1 MSKDASDETAK
12 DRDTGSDADASAIP
26 ARILYATYA
35 VGLASNALVLM
46 LRVVV
51 PLWAVQLGM
60 SAAEIGLAIGASGV
74 LPFVLAIHGGSLMD
88 RLGTRRVTL
97 VFAVTSTVLCALYPI
112 MPFVIAL
119 YLLQVL
125 SGFTTNMG
133 WVGAQSLIVQ
143 FGRGNTMLIS
153 RFSMAARIGTLMA
166 PIAVGAVWDISG
178 HWGAFLFCAV
188 WSGTVV
194 IALLMVPK
202 ALVETVAEKAG
213 QKVTLRDVLPR
224 LSDYTSAVAMMAA
237 PAVAFIVAVTYLR
250 IGSSSMQGSFYVV
263 YLEGIGYTGTLIGI
277 LIAMSEGGGMFG
289 TVFAGPMERIMAPHW
304 VLLLHIVLSLFFISI
319 TPFLGGIF
327 ILLLIASAFRG
338 SSQGLSQPVMFAILS
353 RAVSKR
359 EQGLSIGLRTTANRL
374 ATMMIPPIMGFI
386 VEFSSIEMS
395 FVIMGGLLI
404 ALCGVVGL
412 IIRRIPG
419 FKT

>member
-1 MSKDASDETAK
+1 MSKDASDESTK
-12 DRDTGSDADASAIP
+12 DRDTDSDADAAAIP

-60 SAAEIGLAIGASGV
+60 SAGEIGLAIGASGV

-112 MPFVIAL
+112 MPFVVAL

-143 FGRGNTMLIS
+143 FGRGNTTLIS

-166 PIAVGAVWDISG
+166 PIVVGAVWDISG
-178 HWGAFLFCAV
+178 HWGAFLFCAA

-327 ILLLIASAFRG
+327 ILLLIASGFRG

>member
-12 DRDTGSDADASAIP
+12 DRDTDSDADASAIP

-60 SAAEIGLAIGASGV
+60 SAGEIGLALGAGGV

-97 VFAVTSTVLCALYPI
+97 VFAVTSTVLCALYPV

-143 FGRGNTMLIS
+143 FGRGNTTLIS

-178 HWGAFLFCAV
+178 HWGAFMFCAV

-202 ALVETVAEKAG
+202 ALVEGVAEKAD

-224 LSDYTSAVAMMAA
+224 LSDYTSAFAMMAA

-304 VLLLHIVLSLFFISI
+304 VLLLHIVLSLFFISV

-327 ILLLIASAFRG
+327 ILLLIASGFRG

-374 ATMMIPPIMGFI
+374 ATMMIPPIMGLV
-386 VEFSSIEMS
+386 VELSSIEMS
-395 FVIMGGLLI
+395 FVIVGGLLI

>member
-12 DRDTGSDADASAIP
+12 DRDTDSDADASVIP

-97 VFAVTSTVLCALYPI
+97 VFAVTSTILCALYPV

-143 FGRGNTMLIS
+143 FGRGNTTLIS

>member
-12 DRDTGSDADASAIP
+12 DRDIDSDADVSAIP

-60 SAAEIGLAIGASGV
+60 SAGEIGLALGAGGV
-74 LPFVLAIHGGSLMD
+74 MPFVLAIHGGSLMD

-97 VFAVTSTVLCALYPI
+97 VFAITSTVLCALYPV

-143 FGRGNTMLIS
+143 FGRGNTTLIS

-166 PIAVGAVWDISG
+166 PIVVGAVWDLSG

-202 ALVETVAEKAG
+202 VLVEAVAEKAD

-224 LSDYTSAVAMMAA
+224 LSDYTSAFAMMAS

-263 YLEGIGYTGTLIGI
+263 YLESIGYTGTLIGI

-304 VLLLHIVLSLFFISI
+304 VLLLHIALSLFFISV

-327 ILLLIASAFRG
+327 ILLLIASGFRG

-374 ATMMIPPIMGFI
+374 ATMMIPPIMGLV
-386 VEFSSIEMS
+386 VELSSIEMS
-395 FVIMGGLLI
+395 FVIVGGLLI

-412 IIRRIPG
+412 VIRRIPG

>member
-1 MSKDASDETAK
+1 MSKDASTKSTGASDTES
-12 DRDTGSDADASAIP
+12 DRESAPIP

-60 SAAEIGLAIGASGV
+60 SAGEIGLAIGASGV

-97 VFAVTSTVLCALYPI
+97 VFAVTSTVLCALYPV

-143 FGRGNTMLIS
+143 FGRGNTTLIS

-166 PIAVGAVWDISG
+166 PIVVGAVWDISG

-188 WSGTVV
+188 WSSTVV

-202 ALVETVAEKAG
+202 ALVETVAEKTN
-213 QKVTLRDVLPR
+213 QKVTLRDILPR
-224 LSDYTSAVAMMAA
+224 LSDYTSAFAMMAS

-304 VLLLHIVLSLFFISI
+304 VLLLHIVLSLFFIAI

-327 ILLLIASAFRG
+327 ILLLIASGFRG

-359 EQGLSIGLRTTANRL
+359 EQGLSIGLGTTANRL
-374 ATMMIPPIMGFI
+374 ATMMIPPIMGLVI
-386 VEFSSIEMS
+386 EFSNIEMS
-395 FVIMGGLLI
+395 FVIVGGLLI

-412 IIRRIPG
+412 VIRRIPG